1 VTFFKNLLS
10 RSKTLT
16 MSPRCKAFLWN
27 ANADNCPKRR
37 AGRRSF
43 DKLRRCLAERFLK
56 AMKSAASAGRLRTI
70 LSPRCEAGASE
81 CTCLRSSALIWAG
94 MMVSML
100 AFTQMA
106 QSADL
111 IDIRTGFH
119 RTYSRVVIQFDSF
132 VRFQVIKDVENG
144 TMIIDVLGVNAV
156 RNFGEINLDKKDRY
170 LKQVSVKRSP
180 NFLSITTILKI
191 SNLQVDHYY
200 LNRPFRIVLD
210 IYPTSILS
218 EKTRKNEK
226 TLQPE
231 PQPDEQ
237 MLATAVSQVD
247 SLQSIE
253 FDSVESSEMDSSSLS
268 AAADD
273 SLAGAIAANYDSTKT
288 LLNESIIPFQTSLNS
303 VKSELQ
309 KIAKNRTS
317 QGDQQM
323 IKYTLVSV
331 TIAAFVLIDLILV
344 AVYLVRRSKKRK
356 RPLQTRER
364 VAKKQ
369 ADLRQTNREFVEI
382 LKSTLESNEIEEIR
396 KEPEVVRVNKSVAA
410 NTPPR
415 VESLIRSFSE
425 SVNTPEWTSPSPP
438 ELAEVARDLGSIV
451 PASRV
456 AKEVTREELIGK
468 DGAEFL
474 KNLQKQSLN

>member
-1 VTFFKNLLS
+1 MTFVKNLLS

-16 MSPRCKAFLWN
+16 MSRRSKALLWN
-27 ANADNCPKRR
+27 AKEDNCPKRIAR
-37 AGRRSF
+37 RRSF
-43 DKLRRCLAERFLK
+43 DKLRTCLGERFLK
-56 AMKSAASAGRLRTI
+56 AMKSPSSAGRLRTI
-70 LSPRCEAGASE
+70 LSPRSEAGASE
-81 CTCLRSSALIWAG
+81 RNCLRSSALIWVG
-94 MMVSML
+94 MIGSML
-100 AFTQMA
+100 AFTQTA

-111 IDIRTGFH
+111 TDIRTGFH

-132 VRFQVIKDVENG
+132 VRFQVIRDVENG

-180 NFLSITTILKI
+180 NLLSVTTILKI
-191 SNLQVDHYY
+191 SNLRVDHYY

-218 EKTRKNEK
+218 EKTKKSEK
-226 TLQPE
+226 TLQPG
-231 PQPDEQ
+231 PQPDEH
-237 MLATAVSQVD
+237 MLARAASQVD
-247 SLQSIE
+247 PLQSIE
-253 FDSVESSEMDSSSLS
+253 FDSVESSEVDSPALS
-268 AAADD
+268 AATDD
-273 SLAGAIAANYDSTKT
+273 SLAGAIAANYDSTET
-288 LLNESIIPFQTSLNS
+288 LLNESIIPLQTSLRS

-309 KIAKNRTS
+309 KIARNRS
-317 QGDQQM
+317 SKQNRLMG
-323 IKYTLVSV
+323 KYTLVSV

-344 AVYLVRRSKKRK
+344 GVYLVSRSKNRK
-356 RPLQTRER
+356 RLLQTRER

-369 ADLRQTNREFVEI
+369 PVSKQTNREFVEI
-382 LKSTLESNEIEEIR
+382 LKSTLESSEIEEIR
-396 KEPEVVRVNKSVAA
+396 KEPEVVRANKSGAA
-410 NTPPR
+410 TTPPR
-415 VESLIRSFSE
+415 LESLIRSFSE
-425 SVNTPEWTSPSPP
+425 SVNTPKGTDPSPP

-474 KNLQKQSLN
+474 RNLQKQSLN